1 MLTQTRLRHDLTSLE
16 TDEMTMRS
24 DDALPSVK
32 EILAAES
39 IVVVG
44 ASEDQSKFGGRLFRM
59 LLRHRF
65 KGRIYPVSSSRK
77 ELFGVL
83 TYPTVAELP
92 EAPALAVILVPRD
105 AALATVQA
113 CVEKG
118 AKGVIVVTAQF
129 SDAGP
134 EGAEIERQMVEI
146 ARKGRARLWGPNCLG
161 IISPAKRLVLN
172 SSLALDVDHLVQSP
186 VGFVSQSG
194 ALMATLFDKA
204 RRRGFGFSHMI
215 SVGNQADLELC
226 DFVDFLLDDP
236 DTEVICTYVEGLQD
250 PARFRA
256 VAAKACAKGKPWLM
270 LKSGRTEA
278 GAQAAF
284 SHTASLAGSFRA
296 FEAVC
301 EEHGIVLVD
310 DQDAMQML
318 AACLVRYRNRP
329 FRHLAVMSPS
339 GGSAAL
345 ACDRLSEAGIPLAQ
359 FDAETDRALKTV
371 LGAPSAGNPVD
382 FSASSPGVVGKAMEL
397 VARDG
402 AADAALC
409 LITTAP
415 VLDQTCAAIA
425 DSAGRDFPTLFVIHP
440 GESADTARAALVDRQ
455 VPYFDSFDDA
465 IRVLKGW
472 HAIGRCK
479 PARASQDDERPAGLT
494 HVTWPVGEALGE
506 FETKAVLESYG
517 IPVNRGSV
525 AKDAEQAVRISAGLI
540 FPVVVKVVS
549 SDIVHKSD
557 VGGVILDLPDAAAVG
572 DAVRSMQAR
581 VRKVMPD
588 AVIDGYLVQEMVGGG
603 TEFIVGVNF
612 DRDFGPMIVV
622 GVGGVLVELLDD
634 VAVASAPVSPTRAAE
649 MLGSLK
655 AAKLL
660 QGIRGRAP
668 LDVGA
673 LSKLVSRVSWLASDH
688 RDRLVELDVNP
699 VLVRSNGGGCVAVDG
714 RALLRDLPAPKL
726 NVNV

>member
-1 MLTQTRLRHDLTSLE
+1 MQTQAQLRHDFPSIQ

-24 DDALPSVK
+24 DDALPGVQ
-32 EILAAES
+32 EILAADS
-39 IVVVG
+39 IVVIG

-59 LLRHRF
+59 LLRHQF

-77 ELFGVL
+77 QLFGVP
-83 TYPTVAELP
+83 TFPTVADLP

-113 CVEKG
+113 CVAKG
-118 AKGVIVVTAQF
+118 ARGIIIVTAQF

-134 EGAEIERQMVEI
+134 EGAAIEQQMVDI
-146 ARKGRARLWGPNCLG
+146 ARKGGARLWGPNCLG
-161 IISPAKRLVLN
+161 IISPANRLVLN
-172 SSLALDVDHLVQSP
+172 SSLALDVDNLIQSP
-186 VGFVSQSG
+186 IGFVSQSG

-226 DFVDFLLDDP
+226 DFVDFLVDDA
-236 DTEVICTYVEGLQD
+236 DTEVICTYVEGLKN

-256 VAAKACAKGKPWLM
+256 VAAKAQAKGKPWLM

-318 AACLVRYRNRP
+318 AACLVRYRERP

-345 ACDRLSEAGIPLAQ
+345 ACDRLSEAGIPLAK
-359 FDAETDRALKTV
+359 FDAATDDALKTV
-371 LGAPSAGNPVD
+371 LCAPSAGNPVD
-382 FSASSPGVVGKAMEL
+382 FSASPPAVVAKTMEL
-397 VARDG
+397 VAQDG

-415 VLDQTCAAIA
+415 VLDQTCAAVA
-425 DSAGRDFPTLFVIHP
+425 DAAGDFPSLFVIHP
-440 GESADTARAALVDRQ
+440 GESADAARAALVERQ

-472 HAIGRCK
+472 HALGRCK
-479 PARASQDDERPAGLT
+479 PAAGQGDQRPAGLAR
-494 HVTWPVGEALGE
+494 VTWPDGEALGE

-517 IPVNRGSV
+517 IAVNRGSV
-525 AKDAEQAVRISAGLI
+525 AKDAEQAVRICAGLT

-557 VGGVILDLPDAAAVG
+557 VGGVILNLPDAEAVG
-572 DAVRSMQAR
+572 DAVRGMQAR
-581 VRKVMPD
+581 LQKAMPN
-588 AVIDGYLVQEMVGGG
+588 AVIEGYLVQEMVGGG
-603 TEFIVGVNF
+603 TEFIVGVNV

-622 GVGGVLVELLDD
+622 GVGGILVELLDD
-634 VAVASAPVSPTRAAE
+634 VAVAPAPVSPARAAE

-660 QGIRGRAP
+660 QGIRGRPP
-668 LDVGA
+668 LDIGA
-673 LSKLVSRVSWLASDH
+673 LSELVSRVSWLAADH
-688 RDRLVELDVNP
+688 CDRLIELDVNP
-699 VLVRSNGGGCVAVDG
+699 VLVRPKGEGCVAVDG
-714 RALLRDLPAPKL
+714 RALLHDVAAPKL
-726 NVNV
+726 IVTA

>member
-1 MLTQTRLRHDLTSLE
+1 
-16 TDEMTMRS
+16 MRS
-24 DDALPSVK
+24 DDALPGVD

-59 LLRHRF
+59 LLKHNF

-77 ELFGVL
+77 ELFGVA
-83 TYPTVAELP
+83 TYPTVADLP

-105 AALATVQA
+105 VAPATVEA
-113 CVEKG
+113 CVAKG
-118 AKGVIVVTAQF
+118 AKGIIIVTAQF

-134 EGAEIERQMVEI
+134 EGAAIERRMVET
-146 ARKGRARLWGPNCLG
+146 ARKGGARLWGPNCLG
-161 IISPAKRLVLN
+161 IISPARRLVLN
-172 SSLALDVDHLVQSP
+172 SSLALDVDDLIQSP
-186 VGFVSQSG
+186 IGFVSQSG

-226 DFVDFLLDDP
+226 DFVDFLIDDA
-236 DTEVICTYVEGLQD
+236 DTHVICTYVEGLKD

-256 VAAKACAKGKPWLM
+256 VAAKAAAKGKPWLM

-301 EEHGIVLVD
+301 EAYGIVLVD

-318 AACLVRYRNRP
+318 AACLVRYPKTN

-359 FDAETDRALKTV
+359 FKPETDQGLKTV
-371 LGAPSAGNPVD
+371 LNAPSAGNPVD
-382 FSASSPGVVGKAMEL
+382 FSASPPAVVGKAMEL
-397 VARDG
+397 VAQDG
-402 AADAALC
+402 AADSALC

-425 DSAGRDFPTLFVIHP
+425 DCAGRDFPTLFVIHP
-440 GESADTARAALVDRQ
+440 GSSADDARRALVDRQ

-472 HAIGRCK
+472 HALGRRK
-479 PARASQDDERPAGLT
+479 PVLALRDDDRPSGLQRMALSARG
-494 HVTWPVGEALGE
+494 ALGE
-506 FETKAVLESYG
+506 FDTKALLESYG
-517 IPVNRGSV
+517 IAVNRGSV
-525 AKDAEQAVRISAGLI
+525 AKDADHAVQISAGLT

-557 VGGVILDLPDAAAVG
+557 VGGVVLNLPDSTAVG
-572 DAVRSMQAR
+572 DAVRNMQAR
-581 VRKVMPD
+581 LRNAVPD
-588 AVIDGYLVQEMVGGG
+588 ATIDGYLVQEMVGGG
-603 TEFIVGVNF
+603 TEFIVGVNV

-622 GVGGVLVELLDD
+622 GVGGILVELLDD
-634 VAVASAPVSPTRAAE
+634 VAVAPAPVSAARVAQ
-649 MLGSLK
+649 MLSGLK

-660 QGIRGRAP
+660 QGMRGRAP
-668 LDVGA
+668 LDVAA
-673 LSKLVSRVSWLASDH
+673 LSDLVSRVSWLAADL
-688 RDRLVELDVNP
+688 RENLLELDVNP
-699 VLVRSNGGGCVAVDG
+699 VLVRAKGEGCVAVDG
-714 RALLRDLPAPKL
+714 RALLRET
-726 NVNV
+726 

>member
-24 DDALPSVK
+24 DDALPGVS

-39 IVVVG
+39 IVVIG

-59 LLRHRF
+59 LLRHQF

-77 ELFGVL
+77 ELFGVP
-83 TYPTVAELP
+83 TYPTVADLP

-118 AKGVIVVTAQF
+118 AKGIIIVTAQF

-134 EGAEIERQMVEI
+134 EGAEIERRMVEI
-146 ARKGRARLWGPNCLG
+146 ARRGGARLWGPNCLG

-172 SSLALDVDHLVQSP
+172 SSLALDVDDLIQSP

-226 DFVDFLLDDP
+226 EFVDFLIDDP
-236 DTEVICTYVEGLQD
+236 DTEVICTYVEGLKD

-256 VAAKACAKGKPWLM
+256 VAAKAHAKGKPWLM

-301 EEHGIVLVD
+301 AEHGIVLVD

-318 AACLVRYRNRP
+318 AACLVRYRKRP
-329 FRHLAVMSPS
+329 LRHLAVMSPS

-359 FDAETDRALKTV
+359 FDAATDQALKTV
-371 LGAPSAGNPVD
+371 LNAPSAGNPVD
-382 FSASSPGVVGKAMEL
+382 FSASPPGVVGKAMEL
-397 VARDG
+397 VAQDG

-440 GESADTARAALVDRQ
+440 GESADAARAALVDRQ

-472 HAIGRCK
+472 YALGRCK
-479 PARASQDDERPAGLT
+479 PAAASRDDARPAGLA
-494 HVTWPVGEALGE
+494 HVTWPAGEALGE

-517 IPVNRGSV
+517 ISVNRGSV
-525 AKDAEQAVRISAGLI
+525 AKDAEQAVSICAGLT

-557 VGGVILDLPDAAAVG
+557 IGGVILDLPDAAAVG

-581 VRKVMPD
+581 VRKAMPD

-603 TEFIVGVNF
+603 TEFIVGVNV

-622 GVGGVLVELLDD
+622 GVGGILVELLDD
-634 VAVASAPVSPTRAAE
+634 VAVAPAPVSPARAAE

-673 LSKLVSRVSWLASDH
+673 LSELVSRVSWLAADH

-699 VLVRSNGGGCVAVDG
+699 VLVRPNGEGCVAVDG
-714 RALLRDLPAPKL
+714 RALLRSVAATKL
-726 NVNV
+726 NVNL